1 MLFRV
6 NHSSGVPLYVQLMD
20 QAKHAI
26 DMGVLRAG
34 EQLPTIRAVAEDL
47 VMNPNTVARAY
58 RELEHVGIIEVRHGA
73 GAFVAET
80 LAKPSESFR
89 KGRTILQKAAERLVA
104 LGLSDEEIRRLMD
117 NEVAVA
123 REESVMEL
131 SK

>member
-6 NHSSGVPLYVQLMD
+6 NHSSGIPLYVQLMD

-26 DMGVLRAG
+26 DMEVLRAG

-58 RELEHVGIIEVRHGA
+58 RELEHAGIVEVRHGA
-73 GAFVAET
+73 GVFVAET
-80 LAKPSESFR
+80 VTKPSESFR
-89 KGRTILQKAAERLVA
+89 KGRTIMQKAAERLVA

-117 NEVAVA
+117 SEVAAA
-123 REESVMEL
+123 REESVTEI

>member
-26 DMGVLRAG
+26 DMGALRAG
-34 EQLPTIRAVAEDL
+34 EQLPTIRAVAVNL

-58 RELEHVGIIEVRHGA
+58 RDLEHAGIIEVRHGA
-73 GAFVAET
+73 GAFVAE
-80 LAKPSESFR
+80 AVKKPSENFR
-89 KGRTILQKAAERLVA
+89 KGRSIMQKAVERLVA

-117 NEVAVA
+117 NEVATA
-123 REESVMEL
+123 REASIMEG